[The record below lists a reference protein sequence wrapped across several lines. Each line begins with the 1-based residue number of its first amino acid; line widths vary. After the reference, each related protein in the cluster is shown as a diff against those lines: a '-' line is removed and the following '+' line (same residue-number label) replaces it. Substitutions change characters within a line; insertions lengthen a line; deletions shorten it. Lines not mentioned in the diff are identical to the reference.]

1 MCRRQL
7 RSHVDTVQGLL
18 AHAVL
23 PAERRPLAA
32 VLADAATLAGW
43 QAVDTGAVTEAWQHY
58 EPARRPPAKP
68 AHPRCSR
75 TRWANRRMRCSTS
88 AGPPTPSTSYV
99 LHAPRPVHRSRRCWP
114 AGSPRRRPSWPP
126 QPADCA
132 DPGLPYLL
140 LGPAHLTRWRGSA
153 LARLGDADATEHL
166 YSALDGMGATRTLRA
181 QAGLRVDLVAA
192 LTAAGDVD
200 QATTEA
206 TTAGDLATRAGS
218 MRLRR
223 RLDQLTAA

>member
-1 MCRRQL
+1 ML
-7 RSHVDTVQGLL
+7 ELYEAFVDYTDIMELTEELVAHAARAATGTSLPSLL
-18 AHAVL
+18 ACWLTA
-23 PAERRPLAA
+23 AEAELAA
-32 VLADAATLAGW
+32 AAGDADASRRSFDLADRAL
-43 QAVDTGAVTEAWQHY
+43 
-58 EPARRPPAKP
+58 
-68 AHPRCSR
+68 
-75 TRWANRRMRCSTS
+75 
-88 AGPPTPSTSYV
+88 
-99 LHAPRPVHRSRRCWP
+99 
-114 AGSPRRRPSWPP
+114 
-126 QPADCA
+126 PADCA